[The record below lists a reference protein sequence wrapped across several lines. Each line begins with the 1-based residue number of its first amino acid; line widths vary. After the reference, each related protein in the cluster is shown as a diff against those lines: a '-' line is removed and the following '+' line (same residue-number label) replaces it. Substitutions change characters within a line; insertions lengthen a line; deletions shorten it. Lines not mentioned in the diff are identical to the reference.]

1 MEIVRIWVKLFKEGD
16 RDYSTYNRSQTPN
29 DMQTSTYE
37 GVPSNNN
44 NLRSESTTRIET
56 AGGRVEVTT
65 TTNAA
70 APGTPS
76 NRSPSAPAATTTT
89 TNYDDFEIVECVI
102 QRTSPQQPLGL
113 SLANQTA
120 NLGSTSLSR
129 NSNVSF
135 RDEQLPGKPL
145 LSIFRL
151 YFLPN
156 LKKNNRKIC

>member
-1 MEIVRIWVKLFKEGD
+1 MEKVRIWVKLFKEGD

-44 NLRSESTTRIET
+44 NLTSASTTRIET

-70 APGTPS
+70 APGTPVPS
-76 NRSPSAPAATTTT
+76 NRSPSAPAPTTT

-102 QRTSPQQPLGL
+102 QRSSPQQPLGL

-135 RDEQLPGKPL
+135 RDEQLPGKPAI
-145 LSIFRL
+145 LSL
-151 YFLPN
+151 NQPESL
-156 LKKNNRKIC
+156 